1 MEQDNTLLDLDRVPT
16 LDELREFFKKHDWSA
31 AQISDPI
38 SRSIEKNEAMEAI
51 KKVLDAEYEKVAR
64 EKGLGSAS
72 WYFENEIK
80 NKGEEQQEFIH
91 QGNSLIELRNNTEDL
106 IADAVY
112 EIAEN
117 HEEILDIILSQFN
130 MNDPDFEQKADEFL
144 HNAVGTM
151 LDVMEYEKLTKMIHE
166 MSAFEDFNPKIKNN
180 YRAKNH
186 ERRWYHTDTKH
197 PTLYK
202 KELSEKDYEEISD
215 AEEEIV
221 AEISVEEYWKSLS
234 ETDRKIFKMTIKGYS
249 QVEIAEAVGMAN
261 NSGVSKRLA
270 KLKKDFIKKTGL
282 KIE

>member
-1 MEQDNTLLDLDRVPT
+1 MSQDNTLLDLDRVPT

-31 AQISDPI
+31 ALISDPI

-51 KKVLDAEYEKVAR
+51 KKILDAEYEKAAR

-80 NKGEEQQEFIH
+80 IKGEEQQEFIH

-117 HEEILDIILSQFN
+117 HEDILDIILSQFD

-151 LDVMEYEKLTKMIHE
+151 LDVMEYEKLTKVIHE

-180 YRAKNH
+180 YRTKNH

-202 KELSEKDYEEISD
+202 RELSEKDYEEILD

-221 AEISVEEYWKSLS
+221 SGISIEEFWKSLS
-234 ETDRKIFKMTIKGYS
+234 ETDRKIFKMTIEGYS
-249 QVEIAEAVGMAN
+249 QSEIAEAVGMAN

-270 KLKKDFIKKTGL
+270 KLKKDFIKKTGI